1 MAPDEELSNTKT
13 GKERKLLV
21 LAGSVVAVA
30 VLGTLFWLS
39 LSRGPAS
46 GSIEGQ
52 LPLGPRE
59 QAYLPRVEFGGF
71 EMSRAAN
78 FLNQEVTYLS
88 GKVANRGDRRVREI
102 EVVIEFHDALN
113 QVVLRDTRRLLGR
126 NSVPLALGEQR
137 GFQVSFDHVPNDWN
151 VQLPTVRITGL
162 DLE

>member
-1 MAPDEELSNTKT
+1 MYLQQDPLSPDS
-13 GKERKLLV
+13 GKKQRLLIF
-21 LAGSVVAVA
+21 AGSVVAVA
-30 VLGTLFWLS
+30 ILGTLFWFS

-46 GSIEGQ
+46 RSSEGP

-59 QAYLPRVEFGGF
+59 QAYVPRIEIGSF

-88 GKVANRGDRRVREI
+88 GQVANRGDRRVREI
-102 EVVIEFHDALN
+102 EVTIEFRDALN

-126 NSVPLALGEQR
+126 ISDPLALGEQR
-137 GFQVSFDHVPNDWN
+137 SFRVSFDHVPADWN
-151 VQLPTVRITGL
+151 VQIPAVRITGL